1 MLQCQFKFYDDS
13 DDRAA
18 LSVRQRKIFSIDLIH
33 GHMDP
38 FFNEC
43 RAYGRLIE
51 KNVNG
56 KVAVHCYGYLMI
68 PANREDELRNR
79 FGVTTWNRP
88 HEEYSKPASERQPFR
103 AIVKDLV
110 TEDVPLTAKT
120 AKKMLRDLR
129 RMRRFEVYNMDI
141 QARNYKGG
149 RLVDFSVAMTTPH
162 YLFVIKPAW
171 RKEDYKYDDLRSFDH
186 MLDEAGVVTL
196 DRATPNPEFVSKL
209 RPRDNKGRATKQ
221 K

>member
-1 MLQCQFKFYDDS
+1 
-13 DDRAA
+13 
-18 LSVRQRKIFSIDLIH
+18 
-33 GHMDP
+33 MDP

-43 RAYGRLIE
+43 RAYGRLID

-56 KVAVHCYGYLMI
+56 KVAVRCYGYLMI
-68 PANREDELRNR
+68 PANREDELKER

-88 HEEYSKPASERQPFR
+88 DEEDLKPASRREPFR

-110 TEDVPLTAKT
+110 TEDVPLTAKI
-120 AKKMLRDLR
+120 AKRMLLDLR
-129 RMRRFEVYNMDI
+129 RMRKFEVYNMDI

-171 RKEDYKYDDLRSFDH
+171 RKEDYQYDDLRSFDH
-186 MLDEAGVVTL
+186 MLDEAKIVTL
-196 DRATPNPEFVSKL
+196 NRATPNREFVSKL
-209 RPRDNKGRATKQ
+209 RPRNNKGRVMKQ
-221 K
+221 N

>member
-1 MLQCQFKFYDDS
+1 VLQFQFKFYDDS

-18 LSVRQRKIFSIDLIH
+18 LSVGQRQIFSTAVIR

-56 KVAVHCYGYLMI
+56 KVAVRCHGYLMV
-68 PANREDELRNR
+68 PADREDELKER
-79 FGVTTWNRP
+79 FGVTTWDRSD
-88 HEEYSKPASERQPFR
+88 EEDLKPASRKEPFR

-110 TEDVPLTAKT
+110 TEDVSLTAKT
-120 AKKMLRDLR
+120 AKRMLLDLR
-129 RMRRFEVYNMDI
+129 RMRKFEVYNMDI

-162 YLFVIKPAW
+162 YLFIIKPAW
-171 RKEDYKYDDLRSFDH
+171 RKEDYQYDDLRSFDH
-186 MLDEAGVVTL
+186 MLDEAGIVTL
-196 DRATPNPEFVSKL
+196 NRATPNRECLSKL
-209 RPRDNKGRATKQ
+209 RPRDKKGRVIKQ

>member
-1 MLQCQFKFYDDS
+1 
-13 DDRAA
+13 
-18 LSVRQRKIFSIDLIH
+18 
-33 GHMDP
+33 MDP

-43 RAYGRLIE
+43 RAYGRLIK

-56 KVAVHCYGYLMI
+56 KVAVRCHGYLMI
-68 PANREDELRNR
+68 PADREDELKER

-88 HEEYSKPASERQPFR
+88 DEEDFVPASRREPFR

-129 RMRRFEVYNMDI
+129 RIRKLEVYNMDI
-141 QARNYKGG
+141 QARNYKGEL
-149 RLVDFSVAMTTPH
+149 LVDFSVAMTKPH

-171 RKEDYKYDDLRSFDH
+171 RKEDYQYDDLRSFDH
-186 MLDEAGVVTL
+186 MLDEAGIVTL
-196 DRATPNPEFVSKL
+196 NRATPNRETLRKL
-209 RPRDNKGRATKQ
+209 RPRDNKGRVMKQ